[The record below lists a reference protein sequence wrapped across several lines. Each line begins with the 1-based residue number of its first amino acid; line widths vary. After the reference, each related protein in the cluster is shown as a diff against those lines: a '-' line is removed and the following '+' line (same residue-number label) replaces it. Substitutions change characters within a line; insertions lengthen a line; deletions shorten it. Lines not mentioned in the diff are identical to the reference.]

1 MVAIERANTRASTP
15 GASNRKAAEAFVRP
29 GGLSSISLPYPI
41 PRESS
46 VGSSITAVVVS
57 P

>member
-1 MVAIERANTRASTP
+1 M
-15 GASNRKAAEAFVRP
+15 RP
-29 GGLSSISLPYPI
+29 GGFSKLTFYLLLSHFLLSYYPI
-41 PRESS
+41 PRELS